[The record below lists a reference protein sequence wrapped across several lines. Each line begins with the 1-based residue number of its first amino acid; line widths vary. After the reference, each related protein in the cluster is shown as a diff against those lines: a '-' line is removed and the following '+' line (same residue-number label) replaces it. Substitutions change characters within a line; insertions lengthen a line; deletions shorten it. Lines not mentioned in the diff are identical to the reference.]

1 MIVEVAIRVPK
12 AGGSPFTTFRD
23 RLFAGLDFLH
33 LHGEDPTIAFLPK
46 DTDDSRSKPP
56 MLSTSD
62 FPVVQCNMKRH
73 YFSFQSAFAFSPV
86 NQENGRRISFSTR
99 MGFNTDPALF
109 LEEMAGDLEERHCS
123 FKRKN
128 QQAMDVENAVVL
140 WGAPQFMCPRDG
152 KTIID
157 SHLISLEREM
167 MKEDPQSFP
176 AAIHNQ
182 PWPDYEL
189 VLEQPADFDRTPKGE
204 KYVPKPLR
212 RRAVHIKCAK
222 ADVNRF
228 VILVAAAKSKRIWL
242 DEFGKCFPS
251 EIMTKKMWEEDEEGY
266 GDVVTYH
273 MAAMYSYAKA
283 YVPGLLRARDDF
295 AVTCLPEASGQVV
308 THKVSIRSILQDVE
322 LGGKKVFQCVLRSDG
337 NRRYQ
342 VYYKAKCPITAT
354 FVKEY
359 LRCPAAQVYYY
370 LLKRG
375 VRRADVDRVVQKS
388 FSHDQLALVKAA
400 KYNKATKLAQVS
412 ISEEDMDIVM
422 AAQQSDSFIDRLA
435 HLTEEEAAA
444 WKAKQLRLLK
454 DAGMSDPAAYDFDN
468 GQDVTSIH
476 AGIHH
481 PKFGSGASIGAS
493 KYSIVTE
500 AVPTGLQLG
509 DEEEE
514 EDLAVTTIAA
524 KTMVHFAMQRE
535 DGTEADVLLL
545 PEHTAPSK
553 EDAEEQDGGMHDEEM
568 VDHNE
573 DEEDDFDKT
582 LVCQLMLE
590 APEDLGT
597 LEHLLDQLELEL
609 YEYEDPVESAP
620 GISMRITDD
629 MRAALRT
636 EAEQSGMTLFDYI
649 NDLRT
654 SLYRVFGKSG
664 EKEDDMDDTGDT
676 EETEDPT
683 FSLKDDDEQIEYDT
697 TLCLPGQF
705 VGQEHD
711 TGRDSTGL
719 PQGSGSITQI
729 GGSNLPSSADASA
742 TGADTVTALPGGLP
756 G

>member
-1 MIVEVAIRVPK
+1 MIVEVSVRVPK

-46 DTDDSRSKPP
+46 DTDDSKKKPP
-56 MLSTSD
+56 MLSLAD
-62 FPVVQCNMKRH
+62 FPLVQCNMKRH
-73 YFSFQSAFAFSPV
+73 YFSFQSAFAFSAV
-86 NQENGRRISFSTR
+86 NNENGRRINFSTR
-99 MGFNTDPALF
+99 MGFNIDPALF

-140 WGAPQFMCPRDG
+140 WGAPQFMCPKDG

-157 SHLISLEREM
+157 SHLIPLEREM

-204 KYVPKPLR
+204 KYVPKPLH

-222 ADVNRF
+222 VDVDRF

-266 GDVVTYH
+266 GNVVTYH
-273 MAAMYSYAKA
+273 MAAIYSYAKA

-295 AVTCLPEASGQVV
+295 TVTCLPDASGNVAH
-308 THKVSIRSILQDVE
+308 HKVSIRSILQDVE

-342 VYYKAKCPITAT
+342 VYYKAKCPITAA

-359 LRCPAAQVYYY
+359 LRCAAAQVYYY

-375 VRRADVDRVVQKS
+375 VKRAEVDRVVKKS

-412 ISEEDMDIVM
+412 IAEEDMDIVM
-422 AAQQSDSFIDRLA
+422 AAQQSDGFIDRLA

-444 WKAKQLRLLK
+444 WKAKQLLLLK
-454 DAGMSDPAAYDFDN
+454 DAAKSDPAAYDFEN
-468 GQDVTSIH
+468 GQEVTSIH
-476 AGIHH
+476 AGKHH
-481 PKFGSGASIGAS
+481 PQLGSGASIGAS

-500 AVPTGLQLG
+500 AVPHGLQLG
-509 DEEEE
+509 DDDEEEE
-514 EDLAVTTIAA
+514 SAGITTAA
-524 KTMVHFAMQRE
+524 RTMVHFAMQRE
-535 DGTEADVLLL
+535 DGTEEDILRL
-545 PEHTAPSK
+545 PEHHSPSD
-553 EDAEEQDGGMHDEEM
+553 EGIDVQEEMEDEEM
-568 VDHNE
+568 EDLNE
-573 DEEDDFDKT
+573 DDIDEFENT
-582 LVCQLMLE
+582 LACQLMME
-590 APEDLGT
+590 APEDLST
-597 LEHLLDQLELEL
+597 LELLLDQLEIEL
-609 YEYEDPVESAP
+609 HKYEELQESAP
-620 GISMRITDD
+620 GISKRITDT
-629 MRAALRT
+629 MRSALRT
-636 EAEQSGMTLFDYI
+636 EAEESGMTLFDYI
-649 NDLRT
+649 HDLRT
-654 SLYRVFGKSG
+654 SLYRVFGKSA
-664 EKEDDMDDTGDT
+664 EDEEDTGDAGDT
-676 EETEDPT
+676 AESEDPT
-683 FSLKDDDEQIEYDT
+683 FSLKDDEEEFEHDT
-697 TLCLPGQF
+697 TLCLPGQK
-705 VGQEHD
+705 VGQEQD
-711 TGRDSTGL
+711 SGLDSTGL
-719 PQGSGSITQI
+719 PQGSGSITLT
-729 GGSNLPSSADASA
+729 GGSNLLSSTDESVV
-742 TGADTVTALPGGLP
+742 GAGTVTAQPGGFP